1 MRERC
6 EYESGASDNN
16 PSPRKSKV
24 HTPAKVTAA
33 HLKFNFKYFGNVPK
47 TNIEYIMKLRIIAL
61 TICEWIAVLFAA
73 KFALQDFNIVSD
85 TITAML
91 CLGVAGVFEYL
102 KHIIKED

>member
-1 MRERC
+1 
-6 EYESGASDNN
+6 
-16 PSPRKSKV
+16 
-24 HTPAKVTAA
+24 
-33 HLKFNFKYFGNVPK
+33 
-47 TNIEYIMKLRIIAL
+47 MKLRIIAL

-73 KFALQDFNIVSD
+73 KFALQDFNIVTD